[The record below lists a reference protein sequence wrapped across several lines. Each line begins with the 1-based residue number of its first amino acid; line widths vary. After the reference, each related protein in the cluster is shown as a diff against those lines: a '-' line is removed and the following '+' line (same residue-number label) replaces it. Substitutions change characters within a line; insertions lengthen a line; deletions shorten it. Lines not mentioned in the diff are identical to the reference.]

1 MVTRDVNSK
10 YDITNV
16 IKGSRGYQD
25 IDVLIMDKKNKI
37 GIRYKKFE
45 RINIKEIESN
55 INRLMKEENYSEAI
69 ELALY
74 ELRSLSKPRA
84 EQYLRLGMLYLAVNN
99 EIEALPY
106 LVVADALSDKIN
118 LEHLIN

>member
-1 MVTRDVNSK
+1 M
-10 YDITNV
+10 
-16 IKGSRGYQD
+16 IKGSRGHQD

-99 EIEALPY
+99 EIE
-106 LVVADALSDKIN
+106 SFSI
-118 LEHLIN
+118 